1 MLHVRDGTSSR
12 NALVPTPLLAA
23 LSRVFRA
30 CSRGNLGG
38 PLLLPGP
45 SGTPVLAALLTDGFA
60 CSDDP
65 YVVSPNGP
73 GLFEWLPQH
82 ATWLQQQLAALA

>member
-1 MLHVRDGTSSR
+1 MLLQPTS
-12 NALVPTPLLAA
+12 LPCLPLHAA
-23 LSRVFRA
+23 LSSTFRA
-30 CSRGNLGG
+30 CSRGNVGA

-45 SGTPVLAALLTDGFA
+45 SGGNVLAALLTDGFA

-65 YVVSPNGP
+65 YVPSPNSP

-82 ATWLQQQLAALA
+82 AGWLQQQLAALA